1 MRDPAQLEKRI
12 AELEHEVSALRGRG
26 RGVRYR
32 SAAAIGGGAV
42 GYYACGGAAV
52 GEHVVSATG
61 ATRKRRLSSVSTRLA
76 LSAGRDRSSA
86 AWVMEVS
93 LRIRR

>member
-32 SAAAIGGGAV
+32 SAAAIGDFPLLAIAV
-42 GYYACGGAAV
+42 GPDLARGEIRGHARGVVAV
-52 GEHVVSATG
+52 GNIATG
-61 ATRKRRLSSVSTRLA
+61 VVAGERSAITPVVGLRWEST
-76 LSAGRDRSSA
+76 S
-86 AWVMEVS
+86 
-93 LRIRR
+93 

>member
-52 GEHVVSATG
+52 GEHVVSAH
-61 ATRKRRLSSVSTRLA
+61 RRDPQAEAFFRQYA
-76 LSAGRDRSSA
+76 LGPLCRPR
-86 AWVMEVS
+86 
-93 LRIRR
+93 